1 MKRRLTLSYM
11 IASLFLTACT
21 GQKFP
26 LADCTRLIVTD
37 GGQQIIGVED
47 MVYDDR
53 DHQLYLSAY
62 DRRAHAN
69 NTSKDAIIKGGIYQL
84 SLNQDSLARNL
95 TPDTSITAQ
104 ALVNNIRPHGLNF
117 TRKDDQIW
125 IDYIERLGSAE
136 HKRPVI
142 KTLSWSAKDI
152 APPYLILPLPILI
165 SKGSSLCAANALAVD
180 RNTIQGQ
187 SNKAAKQELQTI
199 WVTQDHASCTA
210 QTQRRENI
218 LSPNK
223 ASIARINPDQSV
235 EYKFIDGLSF
245 ANGIAYNPEN
255 DQLYAAQTR
264 KKSLSIID
272 SQDGRVLKIVKLPGG
287 PDNIR
292 LNKDMI
298 SVALIPNLLRFLR
311 FQKNTKAR
319 IDSRFALINPDNLE
333 MMVYDVPSDI
343 LSGATIA
350 IKAGSHIWLGG
361 AYDTAIA
368 RCELPKDINPE
379 KKAQ

>member
-11 IASLFLTACT
+11 ITGLFLTACA

-37 GGQQIIGVED
+37 GEEQIIGVED

-62 DRRAHAN
+62 DRRAHASN
-69 NTSKDAIIKGGIYQL
+69 PSKNTIINGGIYQL

-95 TPDTSITAQ
+95 TSDTIITAQ
-104 ALVNNIRPHGLNF
+104 TLVNNIRPHGLNF
-117 TRKDDQIW
+117 MRKDDHIW
-125 IDYIERLGSAE
+125 IDYIERLGSTE

-152 APPYLILPLPILI
+152 APPYLTLPAPILI
-165 SKGSSLCAANALAVD
+165 SNGSGLCAANALAVD
-180 RNTIQGQ
+180 RKTIQDQ
-187 SNKAAKQELQTI
+187 SDKAAQQEHQTI
-199 WVTQDHASCTA
+199 WVTQNHASCTVQA
-210 QTQRRENI
+210 QRRENI
-218 LSPNK
+218 IAPNK
-223 ASIARINPDQSV
+223 ASIARINPDQSI
-235 EYKFIDGLSF
+235 EYKFIEGLSF

-264 KKSLSIID
+264 KKSLSIINSD
-272 SQDGRVLKIVKLPGG
+272 NGKTLKIVKLPGG

-292 LNKDMI
+292 LNKDMMSI
-298 SVALIPNLLRFLR
+298 ALIPNLLKFLR
-311 FQKNTKAR
+311 FQKNAKAR
-319 IDSRFALINPDNLE
+319 IDSRFALINPDSLE
-333 MMVYDVPSDI
+333 MMVYDVPADI

-350 IKAGSHIWLGG
+350 VKARGHIWLGG

-368 RCELPKDINPE
+368 RCELPKDISPK